1 MIATSVFLQVL
12 ILKMDEIN
20 NQTAIQK
27 EESYDPRKV
36 SPNLVIDLDGDGIE
50 TKSLSDE
57 IYFDYN
63 GDKFATKTEWPGES
77 EGILVRDLNGNKK
90 IDNGTELFGNHT
102 VLRNGETAAN
112 GFEALKELDLNGDG
126 FFSASEA
133 DETGVEIWIDSIS
146 DGRSANTER
155 YGFWELGI
163 ESINLNDE
171 EMKYL
176 DADANEYIINEKMNG
191 KAVDIIDLWLNYE
204 IIFSVYTEHIVIPND
219 IYRLPNIE
227 GIGRAWSLHQAMTLD
242 ESGKLKDLVV
252 EFTKETDRDR
262 RLEIAEQ
269 ILYDWTREETVTGV
283 LSELYNNDYTGVTEP
298 KVLKNFNDAFE
309 GFVIDVYEN
318 LMAASH
324 LQKYYETRV
333 RNSEGKEDM
342 TVAAQDL
349 LELLAEDQDA
359 GEKVLADLVSNI
371 HELLLVNEFEYD
383 DFRDILNNANPRYGV
398 IADGVHSNN
407 VFGSSK
413 LNRMSGEAEA
423 NNIFFI
429 MDGSHTIQG
438 GMKNDT
444 YVFGKLSGGNE
455 IKDTGGEDILLLG
468 QDINQDTVKIEQI
481 FPDSSAKECDLK
493 ITIDNTEK
501 FIMIKNYKDDHKMS
515 IMFSNGQSVDISDL
529 LNYE

>member
-1 MIATSVFLQVL
+1 MPVKDSFLKPPL
-12 ILKMDEIN
+12 NAIILKMDEIN
-20 NQTAIQK
+20 NQSAIQK

-36 SPNLVIDLDGDGIE
+36 SSNLVID
-50 TKSLSDE
+50 
-57 IYFDYN
+57 
-63 GDKFATKTEWPGES
+63 
-77 EGILVRDLNGNKK
+77 
-90 IDNGTELFGNHT
+90 
-102 VLRNGETAAN
+102 
-112 GFEALKELDLNGDG
+112 
-126 FFSASEA
+126 
-133 DETGVEIWIDSIS
+133 
-146 DGRSANTER
+146 
-155 YGFWELGI
+155 
-163 ESINLNDE
+163 
-171 EMKYL
+171 L

-227 GIGRAWSLHQAMTLD
+227 GIGRVWSLHQAMTLD

-324 LQKYYETRV
+324 LQKYYENRV

-413 LNRMSGEAEA
+413 SNRMSGEAVREYVW
-423 NNIFFI
+423 NN
-429 MDGSHTIQG
+429 SCRIQADAR
-438 GMKNDT
+438 N
-444 YVFGKLSGGNE
+444 SCRA
-455 IKDTGGEDILLLG
+455 I
-468 QDINQDTVKIEQI
+468 
-481 FPDSSAKECDLK
+481 SAKRK
-493 ITIDNTEK
+493 I
-501 FIMIKNYKDDHKMS
+501 
-515 IMFSNGQSVDISDL
+515 
-529 LNYE
+529 